1 MATNDPNRPVTP
13 QELFDDWGDIEALHY
28 AAGDQGTLIVNKY
41 GGIEVVP
48 STPVQESSNG

>member
-13 QELFDDWGDIEALHY
+13 QELFDDWDIEALHY
-28 AAGDQGTLIVNKY
+28 AAGDQGTLIVYKY